1 VQLKRKWLLL
11 IPATFAVSWAAIIIK
26 ACDAPAT
33 AIAFYRMLFA
43 VAMLSPLAVT
53 LYRDAFREFTL
64 KILGAAVLAG
74 FVLGWHFF
82 FWIESLNHTS
92 ISSSVVLVTTQPIFV
107 TFLAG
112 IFLKEKPGINGIAA
126 IAMAIIGT
134 ILIAGF
140 DFSLKKDYLWGDILA
155 LLGALMAAG
164 YLFTG
169 RVVRTRVSIFPYLFT
184 VYGAAALTL
193 GIILLVSG
201 ELFRVYGPINYFYFF
216 LLAAVPTL
224 IGHSLYNYTIRHVKA
239 FKVGLSIAGEPVLA
253 SIWAIFIFAEYP
265 SMGTVLGGLLII
277 ASLFMV
283 FTEKG

>member
-1 VQLKRKWLLL
+1 MEFKRKWPLL

-43 VAMLSPLAVT
+43 VALLFPFAVT
-53 LYRDAFREFTL
+53 YYRKSFREFTV
-64 KILGAAVLAG
+64 KIFGAAVLAG
-74 FVLGWHFF
+74 FILGWHLF

-107 TFLAG
+107 AMLTG
-112 IFLKEKPGINGIAA
+112 IFLKEKAGMKGIAA
-126 IAMAIIGT
+126 ITMAIIGT
-134 ILIAGF
+134 FLIAGF
-140 DFSLKKDYLWGDILA
+140 DFSLEKDYLWGDILA

-169 RVVRTRVSIFPYLFT
+169 RVVSTRVGIFPYIFT
-184 VYGAAALTL
+184 VYSASALTL
-193 GIILLVSG
+193 GIILFISG
-201 ELFRVYGPINYFYFF
+201 ELFRGYEPSNYFYFF
-216 LLAAVPTL
+216 LLAAIPTL
-224 IGHSLYNYTIRHVKA
+224 IGHSLYNYIIRHVKA

-265 SMGTVLGGLLII
+265 STGTLLGGFLII
-277 ASLFMV
+277 ASLILV

>member
-1 VQLKRKWLLL
+1 MEIRRKWPLL

-43 VAMLSPLAVT
+43 VAILFPLALT
-53 LYRDAFREFTL
+53 LYRDAFKEFTP
-64 KILGAAVLAG
+64 KIFGASALAG

-107 TFLAG
+107 TLLAG
-112 IFLKEKPGINGIAA
+112 IFLKEKPGLKGIAA
-126 IAMAIIGT
+126 IVMAIIGT
-134 ILIAGF
+134 ILIAGL

-155 LLGALMAAG
+155 LLGALMAAD

-169 RVVRTRVSIFPYLFT
+169 RVVRTRVSIFPYIFT
-184 VYGAAALTL
+184 VYSASVLTL
-193 GIILLVSG
+193 GIILFVSG
-201 ELFRVYGPINYFYFF
+201 ELFRSYRPINYFYFF

-224 IGHSLYNYTIRHVKA
+224 IGHSLYNYTLRHVKA

-253 SIWAIFIFAEYP
+253 TIWAILIFAEYP
-265 SMGTVLGGLLII
+265 STGTILGGLLII
-277 ASLFMV
+277 ASLILV

>member
-1 VQLKRKWLLL
+1 VELARKWPLLV
-11 IPATFAVSWAAIIIK
+11 PATFAVSWAAIIIK

-43 VAMLSPLAVT
+43 VAILFPLAVT
-53 LYRDAFREFTL
+53 LYRDSFREFTP
-64 KILGAAVLAG
+64 KIFGAAVLAG

-107 TFLAG
+107 TLLAG
-112 IFLKEKPGINGIAA
+112 IFLKEKPGIKGITA
-126 IAMAIIGT
+126 IVMTIIGT

-140 DFSLKKDYLWGDILA
+140 DFDLKKDYLWGDILA

-164 YLFTG
+164 YFFTG
-169 RVVRTRVSIFPYLFT
+169 RVVRTRISIFPYLFT
-184 VYGAAALTL
+184 VYSSSAITL

-201 ELFRVYGPINYFYFF
+201 DLVRGYNPINYFYFF
-216 LLAAVPTL
+216 LLAAIPTL
-224 IGHSLYNYTIRHVKA
+224 IGHSLYNYIIRHVKA

-265 SMGTVLGGLLII
+265 SIGTILGGLLII
-277 ASLFMV
+277 ASLILV